1 MKFITYLIVIS
12 IVFSLLF
19 NIYDWELKSAK
30 VEILTLLTIGIMLG
44 VMTILGKMFQKN
56 FPKE

>member
-1 MKFITYLIVIS
+1 MKFITYLIVIF

-19 NIYDWELKSAK
+19 NIYDEELENAK
-30 VEILTLLTIGIMLG
+30 VEILTLLTIGIIFG